1 MSSIAKLSCSIE
13 SSASLD
19 ANYTYSI
26 IIKSNSDEQ
35 KKESAEANLTCGQPK
50 KEEGRERVE
59 LYSMHGDHKTLWVP
73 RGSLHR

>member
-1 MSSIAKLSCSIE
+1 MSSTAKLSCSIE

-26 IIKSNSDEQ
+26 IIKSYSDEQ
-35 KKESAEANLTCGQPK
+35 K